1 MGAHYTEKCN
11 TQGDY
16 WNKSPQEMGCFRI
29 GPEKYNYNYPETSNL
44 RDACGIL
51 VVKSVKSKVLKSDM
65 LHIRS
70 KLSLERSK
78 LEAFIQEY
86 EKSELLK
93 RPIKEENYEVN
104 REHKSI

>member
-29 GPEKYNYNYPETSNL
+29 GPEKYNYNIPEASNL

-51 VVKSVKSKVLKSDM
+51 GESM
-65 LHIRS
+65 
-70 KLSLERSK
+70 
-78 LEAFIQEY
+78 QG
-86 EKSELLK
+86 
-93 RPIKEENYEVN
+93 
-104 REHKSI
+104 KSIGCYIYAAN